1 MRIAGGSIAHQAC
14 HVDIALGRGAVID
27 HPRMVGARNHDES
40 GAVRQV
46 VMMRAHAMF
55 KTMRARGARGIHG
68 ITAERV
74 GKRKARARLQVIAI
88 IDARRQRRG
97 GTADA
102 LAANHVTHGRVS
114 VRHIAL
120 NAMEQGVE
128 SLIGGQ
134 TCWNAHHELGID
146 D

>member
-1 MRIAGGSIAHQAC
+1 MAGLHQARELNYKIVRIAGGSIAHQAC
-14 HVDIALGRGAVID
+14 HVDIALGCGTVID
-27 HPRMVGARNHDES
+27 HPRVIGTGDHDEA

-74 GKRKARARLQVIAI
+74 GKREARARLQVIAI
-88 IDARRQRRG
+88 IDARRQCRG

-102 LAANHVTHGRVS
+102 FAANHVTHGRV
-114 VRHIAL
+114 
-120 NAMEQGVE
+120 
-128 SLIGGQ
+128 
-134 TCWNAHHELGID
+134 GI
-146 D
+146 